1 MSQKIIFFCVA
12 FSGLGSSYERP
23 KILPYANDDAYSYT
37 ISRDDSRSPT
47 TFLLDLE
54 DTSLMTSDTLT
65 MVPAG
70 SHQRQRSSSMY
81 DDTSGKN
88 LKKILFTILHINNY
102 NEIG

>member
-1 MSQKIIFFCVA
+1 MA

-81 DDTSGKN
+81 DTSGKV
-88 LKKILFTILHINNY
+88 LIYLQFYYIHSMKLVRL
-102 NEIG
+102 